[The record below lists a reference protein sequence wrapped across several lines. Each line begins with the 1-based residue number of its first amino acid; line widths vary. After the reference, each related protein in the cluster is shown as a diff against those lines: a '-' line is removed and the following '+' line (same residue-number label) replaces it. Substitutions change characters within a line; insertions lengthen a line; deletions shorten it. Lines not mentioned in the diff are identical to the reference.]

1 MEEKVTKSKFKFPTE
16 IVELPSKG
24 LIYPKDNPLSSGKVE
39 MKYMTAKEED
49 ILTNQNYIT
58 KGTVLDKLL
67 ESLLV
72 SKINYNDLITGDK
85 NALLV
90 AARVLGYGKDYSF
103 RAFNPNSNQA
113 EDFTVDLT
121 TLKDKNLNPKDL
133 KEEGVNEFE
142 FNLPNSKTVITFK
155 LLTHGDEK
163 SIDRELEGLKKIK
176 KDVLPEATTRLKYM
190 ITSVDND
197 REKKTIREFV
207 DNYLLAKDARAL
219 REEIRRISPDVEL
232 KYYED
237 GDEEGIRI
245 PVDLTFFWPDSRI

>member
-1 MEEKVTKSKFKFPTE
+1 MEEQVTENKFKFPTE

-49 ILTNQNYIT
+49 ILTNQNYIA

-85 NALLV
+85 NALLI
-90 AARVLGYGKDYSF
+90 AARVLGYGKDYEFSYGGEKL
-103 RAFNPNSNQA
+103 S
-113 EDFTVDLT
+113 VDLT
-121 TLKDKNLNPKDL
+121 TLEDKNLNPKNL
-133 KEEGVNEFE
+133 LEEGVNEFE
-142 FNLPNSKTVITFK
+142 FSLPSSKTTITFK

-163 SIDRELEGLKKIK
+163 SIDRELQGLKKIK
-176 KDVLPEATTRLKYM
+176 KDFVPEATTRLKYM
-190 ITSVDND
+190 ITSIDGD

-207 DNYLLAKDARAL
+207 DTYLLARDARAL

-232 KYYED
+232 KYY
-237 GDEEGIRI
+237 GDDVEEAINI
-245 PVDLTFFWPDSRI
+245 PIDITFFWPDANI